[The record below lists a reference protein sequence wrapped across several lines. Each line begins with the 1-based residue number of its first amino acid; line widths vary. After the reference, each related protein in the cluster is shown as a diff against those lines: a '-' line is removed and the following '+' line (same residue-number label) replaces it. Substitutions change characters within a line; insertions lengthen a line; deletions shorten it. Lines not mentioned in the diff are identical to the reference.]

1 MTNQSNSAQ
10 TLPAHYDEERL
21 WQAVVTRDRALNGK
35 FVYAVRSTRI
45 YCRPACPSRR
55 PNRLQVVFFDSGEA
69 AQRAGFRACRR
80 CRPENSSS
88 VDRQSE
94 FVQRA
99 CELLDEHTDEGGI
112 SLSALGS
119 ELGVS
124 PYHLQRTFKQV
135 IGVTPR
141 QYVESRRLTRFK
153 HHVKAGD
160 AVTAAL
166 YNVGYGSSSRLYEK
180 APRNLGMTP
189 STYQQGGR
197 GIVIH
202 YSILDCTLGRLL
214 IAGTDRG
221 VCAIRLGDS
230 DAELESS
237 LRGEFSAAAEIFR
250 DDAALRTW
258 AEDLVQH
265 LEGRQPQLNL
275 PLDIRATAFQMR
287 VWRELQAIPYGSTRS
302 YGEVATAIGQPSA
315 TRAVARACAT
325 NPVAVVIPCHRVV
338 RRDRSLG
345 GYRWGIDRKRRLLE
359 QESKGQLS
367 KTAKRFVV
375 QGSRT

>member
-1 MTNQSNSAQ
+1 MTNRSNSAEP
-10 TLPAHYDEERL
+10 LLANRDEEKL
-21 WQAVVTRDRALNGK
+21 WQAVLTRDRASNGK

-45 YCRPACPSRR
+45 YCRPSCPSRR
-55 PNRLQVVFFDSGEA
+55 PNRRQVVFFDSGEA

-80 CRPENSSS
+80 CRPENASS
-88 VDRQSE
+88 VDRQCE

-99 CELLDEHTDEGGI
+99 CQLLNEHAEEGGI
-112 SLSALGS
+112 SLSALGAS
-119 ELGVS
+119 LGVS
-124 PYHLQRTFKQV
+124 PYHLQRTFKQ
-135 IGVTPR
+135 IMGVTPR
-141 QYVESRRLTRFK
+141 QYAESRRLTRFK
-153 HHVKAGD
+153 QQVKAGD
-160 AVTAAL
+160 AVITAL
-166 YNVGYGSSSRLYEK
+166 YNAGYGSSSRLYEK
-180 APRNLGMTP
+180 APQHLGMTP
-189 STYQQGGR
+189 STYQQSGR

-202 YSILDCTLGRLL
+202 YSILNCTLGRLL
-214 IAGTDRG
+214 IAGTQHG

-230 DAELESS
+230 DEELESS
-237 LRGEFSAAAEIFR
+237 LRGEFSAADIFR
-250 DDAALRTW
+250 DAAALRAW
-258 AEDLVQH
+258 AETIVQH

-338 RRDRSLG
+338 RGDRSLG

-375 QGSRT
+375 QGNRS

>member
-1 MTNQSNSAQ
+1 MTNPSNSVQ
-10 TLPAHYDEERL
+10 PLTDRFNEEQL
-21 WQAVVTRDRALNGK
+21 WHAVLHRDGASNGK

-45 YCRPACPSRR
+45 YCRPSCASRR
-55 PNRLQVVFFDSGEA
+55 PNRRQVVFFESGEA

-80 CRPENSSS
+80 CRPDNASPADSKTEI
-88 VDRQSE
+88 
-94 FVQRA
+94 VQRA
-99 CELLDEHTDEGGI
+99 CQLLDAHADEGGI
-112 SLSALGS
+112 TLSALGS
-119 ELGVS
+119 ALGVS
-124 PYHLQRTFKQV
+124 PYHLQRTFKQLV
-135 IGVTPR
+135 GVTPR
-141 QYVESRRLTRFK
+141 QYVESLRIERFK
-153 HHVKAGD
+153 GHMKSGD
-160 AVTAAL
+160 GVTEAL
-166 YNVGYGSSSRLYEK
+166 YNAGYGSSSRLYEK
-180 APRNLGMTP
+180 APQQLGMTP
-189 STYQQGGR
+189 ASYRRGGP
-197 GIVIH
+197 GMVIH
-202 YSILDCTLGRLL
+202 YTIVTCGLGRLL
-214 IAGTDRG
+214 VAGTNRG

-230 DAELESS
+230 DEELESS
-237 LRGEFSAAAEIFR
+237 LRGEFSAADIFR
-250 DDAALRTW
+250 DAAALRAW
-258 AEDLVQH
+258 AETIVQH

-338 RRDRSLG
+338 RGDRSLG

-375 QGSRT
+375 QGNRN